1 MDDLISRQDL
11 IDRLNGLMKS
21 PWFLDGYVGLKDM
34 AESKLNEFQ
43 IIDRLKWDE
52 RKNAVVIVRDFC
64 VRGTPAVPA
73 VPVKHGKWVMDE
85 DPHDGDV
92 RCSVCLIA
100 IDQMH
105 ERNHG
110 LLNALT
116 GGKWYKFYRYCPN
129 CGAKMDLED
138 EQ

>member
-11 IDRLNGLMKS
+11 IDRINGLMKS

-64 VRGTPAVPA
+64 VRGTPAVSA
-73 VPVKHGKWVMDE
+73 VPLDKLCEWLESNAKYKQDGKIRSDQWNYVLTKWMEGLDAADSYSGE
-85 DPHDGDV
+85 D
-92 RCSVCLIA
+92 
-100 IDQMH
+100 
-105 ERNHG
+105 
-110 LLNALT
+110 
-116 GGKWYKFYRYCPN
+116 
-129 CGAKMDLED
+129 
-138 EQ
+138 

>member
-11 IDRLNGLMKS
+11 IDRINGLMKS

-73 VPVKHGKWVMDE
+73 VPMDKLCVWLE
-85 DPHDGDV
+85 RYATMDCDG
-92 RCSVCLIA
+92 CKEAFGSCENEENQEESVCNSR
-100 IDQMH
+100 
-105 ERNHG
+105 ERWKAMLTNWMEG
-110 LLNALT
+110 LNDH
-116 GGKWYKFYRYCPN
+116 R
-129 CGAKMDLED
+129 
-138 EQ
+138 